1 VIGFDYRK
9 HQNDYRNDYRVADV
23 LAIYMAVSEKT
34 HEARHPGMKARRAAF
49 VREFLVDGN
58 ATQAAIRAGYSPK
71 SAVHSAKRL
80 LRMPAITE
88 AIAKA
93 QAEAARRNEITV
105 DRVLQELSRIAFH
118 DPSKIVTVT
127 KRQGIKITPTEDLD
141 DDHRRCVESVGESQH
156 GLRIKLLDKT
166 RALELLG
173 KYLGMWV
180 ERHEITGDEGGPLVV
195 VQSQG
200 GE

>member
-1 VIGFDYRK
+1 MANRDK
-9 HQNDYRNDYRVADV
+9 
-23 LAIYMAVSEKT
+23 LA
-34 HEARHPGMKARRAAF
+34 EARHPGMKARRAAF

-58 ATQAAIRAGYSPK
+58 ATQAAIRAGYSPR

-93 QAEAARRNEITV
+93 QAEAAKRNEITV

-118 DPSKIVTVT
+118 DPSKIVTVS
-127 KRQGIKITPTEDLD
+127 KRQAVRITPTEDLD
-141 DDHRRCVESVGESQH
+141 EDSRRCVESVGESQH

-166 RALELLG
+166 KALELLG
-173 KYLGMWV
+173 KYLDMWV
-180 ERHEITGDEGGPLVV
+180 DRHEITGDDGGPIVV